1 LSDGGVR
8 TAGAR
13 VEAAART
20 RAEGAGPPPDAALVL
35 GSGFGALA
43 EELADAVEIPYAE
56 IPGFPPTTVEGHR
69 GAVRVGT
76 LAGRRV
82 AVLAGRFHF
91 YEGHDADTVAL
102 PVRSAIRWGARTLF
116 VTNAAGG
123 INRTFRPGD
132 LMLIDDHIN
141 LMWGNPLIGRV
152 LEGESRFPD
161 MSAPYDPGLIALAE
175 TVALEARIR
184 LVRGTYCALLGPSY
198 ETPAEVRMLAAIGAD
213 AVGMSTV
220 PETLVA
226 RAAGV
231 PVLGLSLITN
241 MATGVTGEPLSHEDV
256 MAMGAAAARSSA
268 RLLHGVIA
276 RLPAGRPR
284 D

>member
-1 LSDGGVR
+1 LSD
-8 TAGAR
+8 AGANPIEAR
-13 VEAAART
+13 VAAAT
-20 RAEGAGPPPDAALVL
+20 RALVERAGPPPDVALVL

-43 EELADAVEIPYAE
+43 DELVDAIEIPYAE
-56 IPGFPPTTVEGHR
+56 IPGFPATTVEGHR
-69 GAVRVGT
+69 GAVRVGA
-76 LAGRRV
+76 LAGRRC

-102 PVRSAIRWGARTLF
+102 PARAAIRWGARTLV

-152 LEGESRFPD
+152 IEGEARFPD
-161 MSAPYDPGLIALAE
+161 MSAPYHPDLLALAE
-175 TVALEARIR
+175 TVALAERIR

-198 ETPAEVRMLAAIGAD
+198 ETPAEVRMLAAVGAD

-241 MATGVTGEPLSHEDV
+241 MATGITGDPLSHKEV
-256 MAMGAAAARSSA
+256 MAMGEAAAVASA
-268 RLLHGVIA
+268 RLLRGVLG
-276 RLPAGRPR
+276 RLPATASP

>member
-1 LSDGGVR
+1 LSD
-8 TAGAR
+8 AGAHP
-13 VEAAART
+13 VEARVTAAT
-20 RAEGAGPPPDAALVL
+20 RALVERAGSPPEVALVL
-35 GSGFGALA
+35 GSGFAALA
-43 EELADAVEIPYAE
+43 DELADAIEVPYAE
-56 IPGFPPTTVEGHR
+56 IPGFPATTVEGHR
-69 GAVRVGT
+69 GAIRVGT
-76 LAGRRV
+76 LAGRRC
-82 AVLAGRFHF
+82 AVLAGRFHL

-102 PVRSAIRWGARTLF
+102 PARAAIRWGARTLV

-141 LMWGNPLIGRV
+141 LMWGNPLVGQVI
-152 LEGESRFPD
+152 EGEARFPD
-161 MSAPYDPGLIALAE
+161 MSAPYDPELLALAE
-175 TVALEARIR
+175 TVALAERIR
-184 LVRGTYCALLGPSY
+184 VVRGTYCALLGPSY
-198 ETPAEVRMLAAIGAD
+198 ETPAEVRMLAAVGAD

-241 MATGVTGEPLSHEDV
+241 MASGITGDPLSHEEV
-256 MAMGAAAARSSA
+256 MAMGEAAAEASA
-268 RLLHGVIA
+268 RLLRGVLG
-276 RLPAGRPR
+276 RLPAAAPG

>member
-1 LSDGGVR
+1 
-8 TAGAR
+8 
-13 VEAAART
+13 
-20 RAEGAGPPPDAALVL
+20 
-35 GSGFGALA
+35 
-43 EELADAVEIPYAE
+43 
-56 IPGFPPTTVEGHR
+56 
-69 GAVRVGT
+69 
-76 LAGRRV
+76 
-82 AVLAGRFHF
+82 VLAGRFHL

-102 PVRSAIRWGARTLF
+102 PARVAVRWGAATLI

-152 LEGESRFPD
+152 LDGESRFPD
-161 MSAPYDPGLIALAE
+161 MSAPYDRDLMATAE
-175 TVALEARIR
+175 DVALRERIR
-184 LVRGTYCALLGPSY
+184 LMRGTYCALHGPSY
-198 ETPAEVRMLAAIGAD
+198 ETPAEVRMLAALGAD

-241 MATGVTGEPLSHEDV
+241 MGAGISGAALSHDEV
-256 MAMGAAAARSSA
+256 VAMGAAAAEASA
-268 RLLHGVIA
+268 RLLRGVVG
-276 RLPAGRPR
+276 RLPPARAR

>member
-1 LSDGGVR
+1 LSE
-8 TAGAR
+8 GAVPPGPR
-13 VEAAART
+13 VAEAAAALAAR
-20 RAEGAGPPPDAALVL
+20 AGPPPDVALVL

-43 EELADAVEIPYAE
+43 DALGDVVEIGYGE
-56 IPGFPPTTVEGHR
+56 IPGFPSTTVEGHR
-69 GAVRVGT
+69 GAIRVGT

-82 AVLAGRFHF
+82 AVLAGRYHL
-91 YEGHDADTVAL
+91 YEGHDPDTVAL
-102 PVRSAIRWGARTLF
+102 PARAAIRWGARTLI

-141 LMWGNPLIGRV
+141 LMWGNPLIGTV
-152 LEGESRFPD
+152 LDGEARFPD
-161 MSAPYDPGLIALAE
+161 MSAPYDPGLLALAE
-175 TVALEARIR
+175 SVALEQRIR

-198 ETPAEVRMLAAIGAD
+198 ETPAEVRMLAVMGAD

-241 MATGVTGEPLSHEDV
+241 MGSGMTAEPLGHDEV
-256 MAMGAAAARSSA
+256 MAMGAAAAGVAA
-268 RLLHGVIA
+268 RLLGGVIA
-276 RLPAGRPR
+276 RLPVGGPR

>member
-1 LSDGGVR
+1 MSDGGKDTVL
-8 TAGAR
+8 AR
-13 VEAAART
+13 VDAATRT
-20 RAEGAGPPPDAALVL
+20 LAERAGPPPEAALVL

-43 EELADAVEIPYAE
+43 DELADATEVAYSE
-56 IPGFPPTTVEGHR
+56 IPGFPATTVEGHR
-69 GAVRVGT
+69 GTIRVGT
-76 LAGRRV
+76 LAGHRC
-82 AVLAGRFHF
+82 AVLAGRFHL

-102 PVRSAIRWGARTLF
+102 PARAVIRWGARSLI

-141 LMWGNPLIGRV
+141 LMWANPLVGPM

-161 MSAPYDPGLIALAE
+161 MSAPYDPELLALAE
-175 TVALEARIR
+175 TVALVERIR

-198 ETPAEVRMLAAIGAD
+198 ETPAEVRMLAAMGAD

-241 MATGVTGEPLSHEDV
+241 MATGITGDPLSHEEV
-256 MAMGAAAARSSA
+256 MAMGAAAAEASA
-268 RLLHGVIA
+268 RLLRGVLA
-276 RLPAGRPR
+276 RLPAGGPR

>member
-1 LSDGGVR
+1 LSDGADR
-8 TAGAR
+8 AGPPVA
-13 VEAAART
+13 EAAEALAR
-20 RAEGAGPPPDAALVL
+20 RAGPPPDVALVL

-43 EELADAVEIPYAE
+43 DGLSDVVEIRFGE
-56 IPGFPPTTVEGHR
+56 IPGFPAPTVEGHR
-69 GAVRVGT
+69 GAIRVGM

-82 AVLAGRFHF
+82 AVLAGRFHL
-91 YEGHDADTVAL
+91 YEGHDPDTVAL
-102 PVRSAIRWGARTLF
+102 PARAAIRWGARTLI

-141 LMWGNPLIGRV
+141 LMWGNPLIGPVRD
-152 LEGESRFPD
+152 GEARFPD
-161 MSAPYDPGLIALAE
+161 MSAPYDPGLLALAE
-175 TVALEARIR
+175 TVALEQRIR

-198 ETPAEVRMLAAIGAD
+198 ETPAEVRMLAALGAD

-241 MATGVTGEPLSHEDV
+241 MASGMTGEPLGHDEV
-256 MAMGAAAARSSA
+256 MAMGGAAAGVAA
-268 RLLHGVIA
+268 RLLGGVIA
-276 RLPAGRPR
+276 RLPAGEPG

>member
-1 LSDGGVR
+1 M
-8 TAGAR
+8 
-13 VEAAART
+13 AAAATLADR
-20 RAEGAGPPPDAALVL
+20 AGPPPDVALVL
-35 GSGFGALA
+35 GSGFAA
-43 EELADAVEIPYAE
+43 LADALDDAIEIPYGE
-56 IPGFPPTTVEGHR
+56 IPGFPGTTVEGHR
-69 GAVRVGT
+69 GAFRVGM
-76 LAGRRV
+76 LAGCR
-82 AVLAGRFHF
+82 AAILAGRFHL

-102 PVRSAIRWGARTLF
+102 PARAAIRWGARTLI

-152 LEGESRFPD
+152 LEGENRFPD
-161 MSAPYDPGLIALAE
+161 MSAPYDPELLALAE
-175 TVALEARIR
+175 SVALAERIR
-184 LVRGTYCALLGPSY
+184 LMRGTYCALLGPSY

-241 MATGVTGEPLSHEDV
+241 MATGVTGEPLSHDDV
-256 MAMGAAAARSSA
+256 MAVGEAAAAASA
-268 RLLHGVIA
+268 RLLRTVVA
-276 RLPAGRPR
+276 RLPAAGPR
-284 D
+284 N